1 MPAKSN
7 SHERNVV
14 EWQFVFAALWSLC
27 GRCRTKLTVPQTLLI
42 RNGCAYKWLATDSS
56 GCLIRKQVGPFF
68 IPPCSSTSQRGR
80 SRSSQRSSS
89 LIVRKQLLDIVGS
102 FGSGTDI
109 GESKT
114 CSCIVCWYRDGRYEH
129 ITRQELFK
137 MALSDRWRLQL
148 VGIQECCG
156 CHHRRLTRVVG
167 RIDRNGANDTITS
180 TGSSSTGSTAADI
193 LASSVAS
200 CVERSYFDGCDDGRL
215 VVVSLVADFIM
226 DGNKKLWFSHA
237 KRLVVRYSSIG
248 ASALLVARGGSLEVE
263 VEAQNVGEKLRSA
276 LRLALQ
282 RKVGVQNCFRHFDVD
297 NVGYCG
303 AGCLQEGLSR
313 LGLEISDDASGMLM
327 CWIARADGMHFCSN
341 DLVGFALRSEL
352 RSGDNNS
359 KDGTGP
365 WSRERGA
372 SGFGVDDSKSSR
384 NACTRPRRNGYAAS
398 ACCERSQDLEDQN
411 CDSAMSA
418 PPSNESGACV
428 PFELDLN
435 DHLLPNIGTNTKES
449 SAVESDTPDEENS
462 SESQADNESRD
473 MNADATRSSASTP
486 PPGGEDNAEI
496 NPSGFVQPV
505 PPLAHAIERGATSSS
520 SSSSLSSSLLSSSM
534 GTPTPQTPSPLSSP
548 TNNGRRESAAELHKA
563 ETHLMRQE
571 DPNNFAAFQEATSAN
586 QGRERARA
594 LRSLAKEEVVLEKM
608 LDSGRQRAI
617 KREQRRVAGANGK
630 ESAARCELITLEGG
644 MQRLKESL

>member
-1 MPAKSN
+1 MPSKSN

-27 GRCRTKLTVPQTLLI
+27 GRCRTKLTIPQTLLI
-42 RNGCAYKWLATDSS
+42 RNGCVYKWLATDSS
-56 GCLIRKQVGPFF
+56 GCLIRKQVGPFL
-68 IPPCSSTSQRGR
+68 IAPCSSTSQRGR

-109 GESKT
+109 GESNT

-129 ITRQELFK
+129 ITPQELFK
-137 MALSDRWRLQL
+137 MALSNQWRLQL

-193 LASSVAS
+193 LASSIAS

-248 ASALLVARGGSLEVE
+248 ASALLVVARGGSLEVE
-263 VEAQNVGEKLRSA
+263 VEAQNAGEKLRSA

-303 AGCLQEGLSR
+303 AGCLQGGLSR

-341 DLVGFALRSEL
+341 DLVDFALRSEL
-352 RSGDNNS
+352 RLGDNSN
-359 KDGTGP
+359 KDGTEP
-365 WSRERGA
+365 WSRKRGA
-372 SGFGVDDSKSSR
+372 SGFGVGESKSSR
-384 NACTRPRRNGYAAS
+384 NSCTRSRCNGYAAN

-418 PPSNESGACV
+418 PFNNESGACV
-428 PFELDLN
+428 PFELDLD

-449 SAVESDTPDEENS
+449 SAVENDTPDEENS

-473 MNADATRSSASTP
+473 KNADTTTRSSASTP

-496 NPSGFVQPV
+496 NQIGR
-505 PPLAHAIERGATSSS
+505 AH
-520 SSSSLSSSLLSSSM
+520 
-534 GTPTPQTPSPLSSP
+534 
-548 TNNGRRESAAELHKA
+548 
-563 ETHLMRQE
+563 
-571 DPNNFAAFQEATSAN
+571 
-586 QGRERARA
+586 
-594 LRSLAKEEVVLEKM
+594 V
-608 LDSGRQRAI
+608 
-617 KREQRRVAGANGK
+617 
-630 ESAARCELITLEGG
+630 
-644 MQRLKESL
+644 